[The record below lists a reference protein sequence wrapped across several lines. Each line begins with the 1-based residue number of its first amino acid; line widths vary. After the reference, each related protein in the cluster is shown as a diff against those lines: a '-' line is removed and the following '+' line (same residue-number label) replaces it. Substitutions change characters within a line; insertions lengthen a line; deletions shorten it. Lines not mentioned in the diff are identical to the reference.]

1 MTLWPTWTHAATST
15 ARGREHPGVP
25 ATPCRLGCLP
35 TGWWESSVQ
44 GSTLHRY
51 PAVSTFQTKRVREG
65 QRLPTD
71 GGHRG
76 GSSLNDL
83 VTPSLSGASSSDI
96 WKVILSGLPRTGA
109 VHLHQVK
116 AAPLLLHPAGCS
128 DSTAGHG
135 ELRPQ
140 PGSHPGCAGTTWPC
154 ALSEPRFTHLWQH
167 RPWGLLG
174 GHRDCTVKASVPC
187 RARVALTR
195 TIWPVTDGVE

>member
-1 MTLWPTWTHAATST
+1 MTLWPTWTHAATSR

-35 TGWWESSVQ
+35 TGRWEGSVQ
-44 GSTLHRY
+44 GST
-51 PAVSTFQTKRVREG
+51 STGTLQCQPSNPRGSERASVFPQTVV
-65 QRLPTD
+65 T
-71 GGHRG
+71 RG

-116 AAPLLLHPAGCS
+116 APPLLLHPAGCS
-128 DSTAGHG
+128 DSTAGRG

-140 PGSHPGCAGTTWPC
+140 PGSQ
-154 ALSEPRFTHLWQH
+154 PRFPSRLCRDPLAM
-167 RPWGLLG
+167 RPL
-174 GHRDCTVKASVPC
+174 
-187 RARVALTR
+187 
-195 TIWPVTDGVE
+195 